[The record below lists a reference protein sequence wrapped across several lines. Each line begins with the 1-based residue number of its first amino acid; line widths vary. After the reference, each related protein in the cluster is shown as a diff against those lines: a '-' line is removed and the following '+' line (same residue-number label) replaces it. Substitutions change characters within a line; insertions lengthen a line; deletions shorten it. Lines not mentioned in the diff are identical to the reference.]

1 MLILLRLKFSARVG
15 NFINLY
21 RFLLIY
27 LSNNFL
33 ILKDPSVSYHVFF
46 QNMTQ
51 VNGYKGFVGYSIRE
65 LSSNEINQYCPNK
78 TKLDKPPSIQAR
90 VNFTSDFMLRTYSSG
105 CYSYDVNSGKWSSNG
120 MDVYEDTNLTQTHCI
135 SNFL

>member
-46 QNMTQ
+46 KNMTQ

-65 LSSNEINQYCPNK
+65 LSSNEINQDCQ
-78 TKLDKPPSIQAR
+78 TKLNSIDLHWFKL
-90 VNFTSDFMLRTYSSG
+90 NFTSDFMIRTYSSG
-105 CYSYDVNSGKWSSNG
+105 CYSYDVYSGKWSSNG

-135 SNFL
+135 SNVLK

>member
-65 LSSNEINQYCPNK
+65 LSSNEINLTNSRLGFRNGIVDNS
-78 TKLDKPPSIQAR
+78 KLDSN
-90 VNFTSDFMLRTYSSG
+90 NFG
-105 CYSYDVNSGKWSSNG
+105 
-120 MDVYEDTNLTQTHCI
+120 
-135 SNFL
+135 

>member
-1 MLILLRLKFSARVG
+1 MSNNILILIDSLA
-15 NFINLY
+15 
-21 RFLLIY
+21 
-27 LSNNFL
+27 
-33 ILKDPSVSYHVFF
+33 SYHVFF

-51 VNGYKGFVGYSIRE
+51 VNGYKGFVGYSLRE
-65 LSSNEINQYCPNK
+65 LNSDEINQYCPNN
-78 TKLDKPPSIQAR
+78 TKLDRPPLIQTR

-135 SNFL
+135 SNVLK